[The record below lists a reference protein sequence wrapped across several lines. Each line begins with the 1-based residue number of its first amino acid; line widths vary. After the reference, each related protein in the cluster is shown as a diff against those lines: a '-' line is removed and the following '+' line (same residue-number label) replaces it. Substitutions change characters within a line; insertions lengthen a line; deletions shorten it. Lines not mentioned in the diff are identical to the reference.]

1 MNKADLA
8 EAFADAEFAFYE
20 SIAKLIVDN
29 PDVLLA
35 DLREK
40 HGITHYQMWTAQKM
54 FHVHRK
60 TGRGSLA
67 YRKPVLP
74 NPRPFPIPN
83 PKGER
88 KLTEKGNYSPHQ
100 HEPSNFLR

>member
-20 SIAKLIVDN
+20 SIAKLMVDN
-29 PDVLLA
+29 PDVSLA

-54 FHVHRK
+54 FDVHRK
-60 TGRGSLA
+60 TGKGSLA
-67 YRKPVLP
+67 YRKAS
-74 NPRPFPIPN
+74 I
-83 PKGER
+83 
-88 KLTEKGNYSPHQ
+88 S
-100 HEPSNFLR
+100 